1 MNNWIYSD
9 PRFAWLHQ
17 HEIQVAAAQA
27 RLRHEAR
34 LARAP
39 RPLRRRLGTLLIT
52 AGEALAYER
61 LDDPCPAGCTA

>member
-17 HEIQVAAAQA
+17 QEVQAEAARAHL
-27 RLRHEAR
+27 LREAR

-61 LDDPCPAGCTA
+61 LDDVCPAGCTA